1 MLRRLHA
8 SLLALAISIPLFI
21 LGAPVV
27 AARAPVV
34 PMPGETVLSDAER
47 RLARDTMTRREREI
61 VGPLLE
67 SGESLVVRYT
77 RRLYRIVQL
86 PDGSSRPELVAPDRA
101 TPGSALVLPD
111 LEVASSAT
119 KPGTDLYISFSVVR
133 TRSSSP
139 YEWQVFPYA
148 EWRGWDGIHR
158 SNSSADTLAVAWAGS
173 AYVHSQRGM
182 GTLTDSWLCG
192 KGPIDI
198 WASDGT
204 PNTGT
209 SFSYHETGYMWGCRA
224 WWAAA
229 DIRIR
234 QDGWRYRTD
243 NLVYKYYHTY
253 GGLDYSFSFSKSPGV
268 SITPT
273 KEQWALTVF
282 ATYRH

>member
-1 MLRRLHA
+1 MLRRLSA
-8 SLLALAISIPLFI
+8 SLVALALCVPVLALAVHP
-21 LGAPVV
+21 V

-34 PMPGETVLSDAER
+34 PMPNEVVLTDAER
-47 RLARDTMTRREREI
+47 RLVRDTMTPTERAV
-61 VGPLLE
+61 VGPRLA
-67 SGESLVVRYT
+67 GIDGLVVGYT
-77 RRLYRIVQL
+77 RRLYRVVPL
-86 PDGSSRPELVAPDRA
+86 PGGGSRPEPITTDRQV
-101 TPGSALVLPD
+101 PGSALVLPED
-111 LEVASSAT
+111 SVASSAT

-148 EWRGWDGIHR
+148 EWRDWDGIDR
-158 SNSSADTLAVAWAGS
+158 NNTSADTLAVAWAGG

-182 GTLTDSWLCG
+182 GTLTDSFPCG
-192 KGPIDI
+192 RGPIDI

-209 SFSYHETGYMWGCRA
+209 SFSFHETGYMWGCRA

-234 QDGWRYRTD
+234 ESSWKNRTD

-253 GGLDYSFSFSKSPGV
+253 GGLEYSFSFSKTPGV
-268 SITPT
+268 SITPSR
-273 KEQWALTVF
+273 EQWALTVF
-282 ATYRH
+282 ETYRH